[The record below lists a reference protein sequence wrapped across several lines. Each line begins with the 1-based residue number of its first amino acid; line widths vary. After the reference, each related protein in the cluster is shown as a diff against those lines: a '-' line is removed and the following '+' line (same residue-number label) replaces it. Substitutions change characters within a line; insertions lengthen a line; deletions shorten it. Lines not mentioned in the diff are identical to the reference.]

1 MLEYVEEL
9 RLRAV
14 VTDADG
20 NRSLHLD
27 GAPDRVVRLTEGDVR
42 LLGLAFET
50 HCPACE
56 EY

>member
-1 MLEYVEEL
+1 MLDHVEEL

-27 GAPDRVVRLTEGDVR
+27 GPPDRVVRLTEGDVR
-42 LLGLAFET
+42 LLELAFET